1 MIHKPNRDWITPYR
15 TVSTPV
21 KQWRNSGRNVSG
33 QLAVGKVK
41 GGDLKGK
48 TKIRRTTKTTH
59 RNIIR

>member
-21 KQWRNSGRNVSG
+21 KQWRNSIRNVSE

-41 GGDLKGK
+41 G
-48 TKIRRTTKTTH
+48 RRPK
-59 RNIIR
+59 REDKA